1 MNTEDLSVGLR
12 GEDLA
17 CRGDL
22 DFRGEDFRLAAKAI
36 RAFVRIRAFVGR
48 ISGFARKDSDFRGE
62 DAGFSWRGFL
72 AFGTIAFQDDKKG
85 TSLRLGFMAAPY
97 NCGI

>member
-36 RAFVRIRAFVGR
+36 RAFVRIRAFVD
-48 ISGFARKDSDFRGE
+48 DSSFRGE
-62 DAGFSWRGFL
+62 DFGLSCKGIRTFVEKIFVGKISGFRNDSFAR
-72 AFGTIAFQDDKKG
+72 
-85 TSLRLGFMAAPY
+85 
-97 NCGI
+97 